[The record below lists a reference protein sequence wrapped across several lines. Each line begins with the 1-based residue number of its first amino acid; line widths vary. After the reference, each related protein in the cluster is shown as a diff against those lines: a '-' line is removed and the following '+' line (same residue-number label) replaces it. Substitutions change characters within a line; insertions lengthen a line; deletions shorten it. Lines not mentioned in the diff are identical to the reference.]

1 MSLASRV
8 TALAQAIGADIKA
21 LRTDVTAL
29 QGQGSS
35 SGITVY
41 EQPTQPSTTEIGA
54 IWIKG

>member
-1 MSLASRV
+1 
-8 TALAQAIGADIKA
+8 

-41 EQPTQPSTTEIGA
+41 EQSTQPSTTEIGA